1 MKAKRISLA
10 TLLII
15 VLVAIDQLTKYLVVK
30 NMKPYSDEIK
40 IIGDGLVLYY
50 IKNTGAAWGSFD
62 KNTMLLAG
70 VSVVM
75 IIFLGFLFFKNI
87 ERDDRKLLR
96 LFTVI
101 TIGGAIGNLI
111 DRIRLNFV
119 VDFIYAKFIDF
130 PVFNFAD
137 ICVTVSAF
145 ILVFLAIFIYKDDEE
160 EQNKSKKNT
169 ENDKKIDNVNETK
182 NDDAE

>member
-50 IKNTGAAWGSFD
+50 IKNTGAAWGSFN

-75 IIFLGFLFFKNI
+75 IIFLGYLFFKNI
-87 ERDDRKLLR
+87 DRDDRKLLR

-111 DRIRLNFV
+111 DRIRLNYV

-137 ICVTVSAF
+137 IKGFAVNVVFNTARSSYNNLAAALKIFNLICIRSTAVKNSCAWISVS
-145 ILVFLAIFIYKDDEE
+145 
-160 EQNKSKKNT
+160 
-169 ENDKKIDNVNETK
+169 
-182 NDDAE
+182 